1 MEDIKEEES
10 SGVVIPDAKQSSR
23 SEEERQKA
31 KEQHKKTMAQIE
43 ENKKNGNEGSK
54 TISIDTSKFSFAER
68 NKRRKE
74 KGLDEE
80 KPKSGIIPASTSK
93 NKRTKEDTQTS
104 KNTESVLKQPPKQAD
119 TDIKQE
125 QEPTAKKQKEPT
137 QINSYK
143 KETNA
148 QKVNKAKR
156 KPTNTRG
163 SVNARAKTKKRPT
176 SSGGSPLARKR

>member
-1 MEDIKEEES
+1 NKGENPDDVTMEDIKEEES

-43 ENKKNGNEGSK
+43 ENKKNGNEGGK

-80 KPKSGIIPASTSK
+80 KPFSLRRLFLSA
-93 NKRTKEDTQTS
+93 NE
-104 KNTESVLKQPPKQAD
+104 NL
-119 TDIKQE
+119 
-125 QEPTAKKQKEPT
+125 
-137 QINSYK
+137 
-143 KETNA
+143 
-148 QKVNKAKR
+148 
-156 KPTNTRG
+156 
-163 SVNARAKTKKRPT
+163 
-176 SSGGSPLARKR
+176 